1 MRSIIEVF
9 RDGKWLP
16 AAEFEPLG
24 RYKATFEYDVDYVF
38 SDGPL
43 PVSLMLPVS
52 MDRLGIDTDSGA
64 PDCPPFLLDLV
75 PQGRGRKLLA
85 AELNI
90 SDSEENDLV
99 LAQYGAFNPVGN
111 LRLDTAVTFYENWQ
125 RKNPEIEAIGFE
137 LANIMARKE
146 DFLDHIWMHAMY
158 AAGTT
163 GVQGAAPKFLLTQN
177 HDGLWFADAALRD
190 ADAAKHWLIKQPRG
204 TDETDYALLR
214 NEAAYLRVAA
224 RCGLRTAGDPMH
236 ERDMLFV
243 PRFDRMVLPN
253 GLHRLPQE
261 TLASLAGVRG
271 FGIPV
276 SMFSLVEAFRAH
288 VSDPV
293 GEIIEFMRRDVL
305 NMAMRNTDNHA
316 RNTSVQRLPDGTVRL
331 TPVYDFAPMYL
342 DREVIVRSCRWKTTE
357 KHDVSNLDEIIG
369 ALNISESEKH
379 DVAAGLRDFARLVA
393 DLPEIMSDCGVD
405 KEIIEHCKPSIDV
418 QFERLVAVR
427 GYGQTPKKNRP

>member
-1 MRSIIEVF
+1 MRSVIEVF
-9 RDGKWLP
+9 QNGKWVP
-16 AAEFEPLG
+16 AAEFEPMG
-24 RYKATFEYDVDYVF
+24 RYKATFEYDVGYVF
-38 SDGPL
+38 SDGPVSVSLTL
-43 PVSLMLPVS
+43 PVN
-52 MDRLGIDTDSGA
+52 MDRLGTDGDTGV

-90 SDSEENDLV
+90 PDSEENDLV
-99 LAQYGAFNPVGN
+99 LTQYGAFNPVGN

-125 RKNPEIEAIGFE
+125 RKNPEVEVAGFE
-137 LANIMARKE
+137 LVDILARKE
-146 DFLDHIWMHAMY
+146 DFLDRIWMHAMY

-163 GVQGAAPKFLLTQN
+163 GVQGAAPKFLLSQN
-177 HDGLWFADAALRD
+177 RDGLWFADGAIPD
-190 ADAAKHWLIKQPRG
+190 AEAVKHWLIKQPRG
-204 TDETDYALLR
+204 TDETDYAVLR
-214 NEAAYLRVAA
+214 NEAAYLRVAT
-224 RCGLRTAGDPMH
+224 RCGLRTEGVPIH

-276 SMFSLVEAFRAH
+276 SMFSLVEAFRPH
-288 VSDPV
+288 VTDPV

-305 NMAMRNTDNHA
+305 NMAMKNTDNHA

-342 DREVIVRSCRWKTTE
+342 DREVIVRSCRWKTAK
-357 KHDVSNLDEIIG
+357 KHDVSSLDEIIG
-369 ALNISESEKH
+369 ALSISESGKR
-379 DVAAGLRDFARLVA
+379 DVATGLRDFARIVA

-405 KEIIEHCKPSIDV
+405 KAVIDHCKLSIDG
-418 QFERLVAVR
+418 QFERLDAVR
-427 GYGQTPKKNRP
+427 GYGQTP

>member
-1 MRSIIEVF
+1 MRSIIEIF
-9 RDGKWLP
+9 QNGKWLP

-24 RYKATFEYDVDYVF
+24 RYKATFEYDVGYVF
-38 SDGPL
+38 SDHP
-43 PVSLMLPVS
+43 PSVSLKFPVS
-52 MDRLGIDTDSGA
+52 MDRLGIDGDTGV

-90 SDSEENDLV
+90 SDGEENDLV

-111 LRLDTAVTFYENWQ
+111 LRLDTAVSFFENWQ
-125 RKNPEIEAIGFE
+125 RKNPEDDIAGF
-137 LANIMARKE
+137 AFADIIARKD

-177 HDGLWFADAALRD
+177 REGLWFADAALPD
-190 ADAAKHWLIKQPRG
+190 AEAARHWLVKQPRG
-204 TDETDYALLR
+204 TDETDYTVLR

-224 RCGLRTAGDPMH
+224 RCGLRTGGEPMH
-236 ERDMLFV
+236 ARDMLFI
-243 PRFDRMVLPN
+243 PRFDRIVLDN
-253 GLHRLPQE
+253 ELHRLPQE

-276 SMFSLVEAFRAH
+276 SMFSLVDAFRPH
-288 VSDPV
+288 VTDPV
-293 GEIIEFMRRDVL
+293 GEMIEFMRRDVL

-342 DREVIVRSCRWKTTE
+342 DREMIVRSCRWKTAE
-357 KHDVSNLDEIIG
+357 RHELADLDETI
-369 ALNISESEKH
+369 ATLNISESEKRA
-379 DVAAGLRDFARLVA
+379 VATGLRSFASVVA
-393 DLPEIMSDCGVD
+393 DLPEIMRDCGVD
-405 KEIIEHCKPSIDV
+405 QEIIDACKPSIAD
-418 QFERLVAVR
+418 QFARLDTVS
-427 GYGQTPKKNRP
+427 GHG

>member
-1 MRSIIEVF
+1 MRSIIELF
-9 RDGKWLP
+9 HNGQWIP
-16 AAEFEPLG
+16 AAEFEPVG
-24 RYKATFEYDVDYVF
+24 RYKATFEYDVGYVF
-38 SDGPL
+38 SNDPL
-43 PVSLMLPVS
+43 AVSLTLPVS
-52 MDRLGIDTDSGA
+52 MNRLGIDGDSGA

-99 LAQYGAFNPVGN
+99 LTQYGAFNPVGN
-111 LRLDTAVTFYENWQ
+111 LRLDTAVAFYENWQ
-125 RKNPEIEAIGFE
+125 KKNPEVEAEGF
-137 LANIMARKE
+137 AFADIIARRD

-177 HDGLWFADAALRD
+177 RDGMWFADAALAD
-190 ADAAKHWLIKQPRG
+190 SDAAKHWLIKQPRG
-204 TDETDYALLR
+204 THETDYAVLR

-224 RCGLRTAGDPMH
+224 RCGLRTAGEPMH

-243 PRFDRMVLPN
+243 PRFDRLVQAD
-253 GLHRLPQE
+253 GLCRLPQE

-276 SMFSLVEAFRAH
+276 SMFALVEAFRPH
-288 VSDPV
+288 VTDPV
-293 GEIIEFMRRDVL
+293 VEIVEFMRRDVL
-305 NMAMRNTDNHA
+305 NMAMKNTDNHA

-342 DREVIVRSCRWKTTE
+342 DREVIVRSCRWKTAQQN
-357 KHDVSNLDEIIG
+357 DVSNLDQIIG
-369 ALNISESEKH
+369 ALNISESAKRE
-379 DVAAGLRDFARLVA
+379 VATGLRDFARTVA
-393 DLPEIMSDCGVD
+393 DLPEIMRDCGVD
-405 KEIIEHCKPSIDV
+405 REIIEHCKPSIGG
-418 QFERLVAVR
+418 QCERLDAVR
-427 GYGQTPKKNRP
+427 GHGQTP